1 MEHERFST
9 TDVAG
14 RQDEQR
20 HQDPGTPPGQTDE
33 RDETRAGVEAGD
45 RDGGA
50 DGHQPVDQR
59 GDQQLEDRA
68 DPVVAQDT
76 AEPTLQ
82 GQQYSA
88 LLSDRDADVFLDRWR
103 EVQARFVDD
112 PQAAVRDADSL
123 VAELMRSLAERFAEQ
138 RTALEDQWNSGG
150 QPETEQLRL
159 ALQEYRSFFH
169 RLLST

>member
-1 MEHERFST
+1 M
-9 TDVAG
+9 VV
-14 RQDEQR
+14 QD
-20 HQDPGTPPGQTDE
+20 
-33 RDETRAGVEAGD
+33 A
-45 RDGGA
+45 
-50 DGHQPVDQR
+50 
-59 GDQQLEDRA
+59 
-68 DPVVAQDT
+68 

-150 QPETEQLRL
+150 QPETEQMRL

>member
-1 MEHERFST
+1 MEQERLST
-9 TDVAG
+9 KDVAG

-20 HQDPGTPPGQTDE
+20 LQDPGARETDE

-45 RDGGA
+45 LDGGA
-50 DGHQPVDQR
+50 EDHLPVDQR
-59 GDQQLEDRA
+59 GSQPLEEPA
-68 DPVVAQDT
+68 DPVVAQAAT
-76 AEPTLQ
+76 EPPVQ
-82 GQQYSA
+82 GQQYAA
-88 LLSDRDADVFLDRWR
+88 LVSDRDADVFLDRWR

-123 VAELMRSLAERFAEQ
+123 VAELMQSLAERFAEQ

-159 ALQEYRSFFH
+159 ALQEYRSFFQ

>member
-1 MEHERFST
+1 MEHERLST
-9 TDVAG
+9 RDVAG

-20 HQDPGTPPGQTDE
+20 HQDPGAPPGQTDE
-33 RDETRAGVEAGD
+33 RDETRAGVETG
-45 RDGGA
+45 
-50 DGHQPVDQR
+50 
-59 GDQQLEDRA
+59 EDRA
-68 DPVVAQDT
+68 DPVVAQDA
-76 AEPTLQ
+76 AEPTVQ

-88 LLSDRDADVFLDRWR
+88 LLSDRDADLFLDRWR

-123 VAELMRSLAERFAEQ
+123 VAELMQSLAERFAEQ
-138 RTALEDQWNSGG
+138 RTALEEQWNSGG

>member
-1 MEHERFST
+1 MEHERLST
-9 TDVAG
+9 EDVAG

-20 HQDPGTPPGQTDE
+20 HQDPGARQTDE
-33 RDETRAGVEAGD
+33 RDETRA
-45 RDGGA
+45 
-50 DGHQPVDQR
+50 
-59 GDQQLEDRA
+59 
-68 DPVVAQDT
+68 DPVVAQDA
-76 AEPTLQ
+76 AEPTVQ
-82 GQQYSA
+82 GQQYAA

-123 VAELMRSLAERFAEQ
+123 VAELMQSLAERFAEQ

-159 ALQEYRSFFH
+159 ALQEYRSFFN